1 MRAQPH
7 LIAGWAFRWR
17 LFALVAAPCCAL
29 SLPAAAAP
37 APDPHLAALVGQ
49 LAQTHDRGQAQTLA
63 AELEALREQAV
74 QPAVRLLLRR
84 AQREMAASQRRA
96 AIDDLDDAVALQPDS
111 ALLWRERAAAY
122 DLDGNLDNAVQDLG
136 GSLSRD
142 ASDVL
147 AWQAL
152 AAVEEQRGSA
162 AAAYKAWQHVLI
174 LDPMIEDGGGRLDR
188 LRRRALG
195 QPA

>member
-1 MRAQPH
+1 MRTQPH
-7 LIAGWAFRWR
+7 LIAKRAFGWR
-17 LFALVAAPCCAL
+17 LLVFAVGWLLPGLPTRAAT
-29 SLPAAAAP
+29 
-37 APDPHLAALVGQ
+37 PDPRLTALAGQ
-49 LAQTHDRGQAQTLA
+49 LARAHDRGQAQALSSQM
-63 AELEALREQAV
+63 EALREQAV

-84 AQREMAASQRRA
+84 AQHEMVENQRRA
-96 AIDDLDDAVALQPDS
+96 ALEDLDDAVALQPDS

-122 DLDGNLDNAVQDLG
+122 DLDGNFDAAVQDLG

-142 ASDVL
+142 AGDVL

-152 AAVEEQRGSA
+152 AAVEEQRGSDV
-162 AAAYKAWQHVLI
+162 AAYKAWQHVLI
-174 LDPMIEDGGGRLDR
+174 LDPMIEDGGHRLDR